1 MNSGKEKAKRSSL
14 AVWIAGYG
22 LFLIVIGLLGWL
34 SNPAQAKTAL
44 ISGSVFGS
52 INLLFALFLA
62 KGLLMMR
69 WVTLA
74 VAGVLSMIFV
84 WRSTVSWIA
93 VSNGEPKWV
102 AALLISAML
111 GASMALIFRLLT
123 EPD

>member
-1 MNSGKEKAKRSSL
+1 M

-111 GASMALIFRLLT
+111 GASLALIYRLLT